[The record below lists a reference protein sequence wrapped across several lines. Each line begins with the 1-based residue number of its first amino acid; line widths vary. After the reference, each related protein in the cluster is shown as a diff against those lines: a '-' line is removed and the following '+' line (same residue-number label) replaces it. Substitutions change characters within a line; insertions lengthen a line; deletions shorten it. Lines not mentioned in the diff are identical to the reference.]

1 MVLEMVLV
9 GKVTAN
15 QYNVIQKKS
24 NISNLLVMVFPQTQ
38 SYHSQRVT
46 ECEVYENML

>member
-1 MVLEMVLV
+1 MVV
-9 GKVTAN
+9 GEVTAN
-15 QYNVIQKKS
+15 QYN
-24 NISNLLVMVFPQTQ
+24 LTQ